1 MWAVDDQGPEA
12 LLARMYASPAQGAVA
27 DAAPVIQEEGQLLL
41 PFFAHSWHSGLP
53 SFFCCISGRFWP
65 ETPPLCAFLQGGIW
79 CGKGSWSPPHSVLF
93 RGLSFLEEVSIS

>member
-53 SFFCCISGRFWP
+53 SFFCCISGRF
-65 ETPPLCAFLQGGIW
+65 LAGNAASVRLLQGGIW
-79 CGKGSWSPPHSVLF
+79 CGKG
-93 RGLSFLEEVSIS
+93 

>member
-41 PFFAHSWHSGLP
+41 PLFAHSWHSGLP

-65 ETPPLCAFLQGGIW
+65 ETPPLCAFCKVG
-79 CGKGSWSPPHSVLF
+79 CGAAGVAGPRRILSCFGVF
-93 RGLSFLEEVSIS
+93 SFLEEVSIS